1 MKTYTVKIS
10 PSAKSDVGAPFDWYK
25 ERSAKAATSFRAE
38 VLAVFDRLT
47 SDPDQWARQDETVRR
62 FVMRQ
67 LPYTVYFEVVGQV
80 VWILA
85 VGHHSKKPNYWGGR
99 HSAQ

>member
-1 MKTYTVKIS
+1 MWGRRLTGTRKE
-10 PSAKSDVGAPFDWYK
+10 APRPRLRF
-25 ERSAKAATSFRAE
+25 EPE

-62 FVMRQ
+62 FVMKQ
-67 LPYTVYFEVVGQV
+67 FPYTVYFEVVGQD